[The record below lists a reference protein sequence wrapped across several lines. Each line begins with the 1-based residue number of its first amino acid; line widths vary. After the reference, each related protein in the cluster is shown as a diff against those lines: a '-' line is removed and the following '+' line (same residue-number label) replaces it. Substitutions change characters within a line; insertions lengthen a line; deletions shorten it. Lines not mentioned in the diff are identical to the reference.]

1 MTLSERKRNRIRR
14 FASRGLF
21 GPIERAAIVKWAESD
36 QEFLQSFNLLYERY
50 LKLDYIKE
58 NKSFPFHCNAHSL
71 LPKTK
76 KAIFV
81 RNNAVISTLD
91 IVKDTKSGGLPMDQI
106 YNDELN
112 YLRAQGRKLCEVGS
126 LASSYNVNW
135 QNTFMPLF
143 RVVFWHALN
152 NGMNDICIMVNPKHE
167 AFYRSIMVF
176 ESLGKEKFYPG
187 VNAPAI
193 AFRMNLDH
201 CKQAVRSAYRG
212 FAAENSLY
220 SYVYEWKLT
229 ATPRESKM
237 IVSNP
242 LIQIGKRLLTFLGQ
256 GNEPIRNSWA
266 DYRTVNTVQMGFNA
280 EESYS
285 SNGAIA

>member
-1 MTLSERKRNRIRR
+1 MALSERKSKRIRR

-21 GPIERAAIVKWAESD
+21 GPIERAAIVKWAERD
-36 QEFLQSFNLLYERY
+36 QDFLQSFNLLYERY
-50 LKLDYIKE
+50 LELDYIKE
-58 NKSFPFHCNAHSL
+58 RKSFPFHCNAQSL

-76 KAIFV
+76 KAILV
-81 RNNAVISTLD
+81 RSNNVISTLD
-91 IVKDTKSGGLPMDQI
+91 IVKDTKSGGLPMDEI

-112 YLRAQGRKLCEVGS
+112 CLRAQGRKLCEVGS
-126 LASSYNVNW
+126 LANSRNVNW

-193 AFRMNLDH
+193 ALRMNLDN
-201 CKQAVRSAYRG
+201 CKQAVRSAYHG
-212 FAAENSLY
+212 FSAENSLY
-220 SYVYEWKLT
+220 SYVYEWELT
-229 ATPRESKM
+229 ATTRESTM

-242 LIQIGKRLLTFLGQ
+242 LMHMGRRLLTSLVQ
-256 GNEPIRNSWA
+256 KNEAILNGA
-266 DYRTVNTVQMGFNA
+266 EYRTVNAVEMRL
-280 EESYS
+280 
-285 SNGAIA
+285 NG

>member
-1 MTLSERKRNRIRR
+1 MTLPERKRNRIRR

-36 QEFLQSFNLLYERY
+36 QDFLQSFNLLYERY

-58 NKSFPFHCNAHSL
+58 SKSFPFHCNAHSL

-81 RNNAVISTLD
+81 RKNAVISTLD
-91 IVKDTKSGGLPMDQI
+91 IVQDTKSGGLPMDEI
-106 YNDELN
+106 YNDELKS
-112 YLRAQGRKLCEVGS
+112 LRAQGRKLCEVGS
-126 LASSYNVNW
+126 LASSSNGNW

-167 AFYRSIMVF
+167 AFYKSIMIF

-193 AFRMNLDH
+193 
-201 CKQAVRSAYRG
+201 C
-212 FAAENSLY
+212 
-220 SYVYEWKLT
+220 LT
-229 ATPRESKM
+229 
-237 IVSNP
+237 
-242 LIQIGKRLLTFLGQ
+242 G
-256 GNEPIRNSWA
+256 
-266 DYRTVNTVQMGFNA
+266 
-280 EESYS
+280 
-285 SNGAIA
+285 

>member
-1 MTLSERKRNRIRR
+1 MDMALSERQSNRIRR

-21 GPIERAAIVKWAESD
+21 GPIERAASVKWAESD
-36 QEFLQSFNLLYERY
+36 QDFLQSFSLLYERY
-50 LKLDYIKE
+50 LELDYIKE
-58 NKSFPFHCNAHSL
+58 RKSFPFHCNAHSL

-76 KAIFV
+76 KAILV
-81 RNNAVISTLD
+81 RSNAVISTVD
-91 IVKDTKSGGLPMDQI
+91 IVKDTKSGGLPMDEI

-126 LASSYNVNW
+126 LASSHNVNW

-176 ESLGKEKFYPG
+176 ESLGEEKFYPC

-193 AFRMNLDH
+193 ALRMNLDH
-201 CKQAVRSAYRG
+201 YKQAVRSAYHG
-212 FAAENSLY
+212 FSAENSLY
-220 SYVYEWKLT
+220 SYFYAWELT
-229 ATPRESKM
+229 ATTRESTM

-242 LIQIGKRLLTFLGQ
+242 LIHIGKRLLTSLVQ
-256 GNEPIRNSWA
+256 KNEAIRNSWA
-266 DYRTVNTVQMGFNA
+266 DYRTVNTVEMGFN
-280 EESYS
+280 
-285 SNGAIA
+285 G